1 MKTNLRDY
9 FHALNVLYK
18 SVDVSVDGTGARI
31 AVEPPI
37 NLTPK
42 GEEVFGA
49 MLDNPNLYVDV
60 EKFGNYILSD
70 NDDDYRLYEE
80 SDEGN
85 LALAKDFIYSLAG
98 NCSCEDFDEWFEGDD
113 AKLI

>member
-9 FHALNVLYK
+9 FHALNVLYED
-18 SVDVSVDGTGARI
+18 VDVSVDGTDACI

-37 NLTPK
+37 RLTPK

-49 MLDNPNLYVDV
+49 MLDNPDLYVDV
-60 EKFGNYILSD
+60 ESFGNCILSD
-70 NDDDYRLYEE
+70 NDDDYSLCEE

-98 NCSCEDFDEWFEGDD
+98 YCSCEDFNEWFEGDD